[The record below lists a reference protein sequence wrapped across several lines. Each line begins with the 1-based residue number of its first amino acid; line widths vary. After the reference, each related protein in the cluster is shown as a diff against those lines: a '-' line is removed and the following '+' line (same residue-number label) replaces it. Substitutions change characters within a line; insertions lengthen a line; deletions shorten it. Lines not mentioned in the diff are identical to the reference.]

1 MNTEGEI
8 SRNDNLDPKNV
19 SSYEHLSELKE
30 ASNFN
35 CFHVLISF
43 IFNFGLIIISVIEFV
58 FKSDCLI
65 FNYLVDVLIIFVFIF
80 VIAFLFTKN
89 ENYLKGFAY
98 YPICSLFWGTAD
110 LLSIFYIENSHDWN
124 KSDNLKIAK
133 ISLIALSLLINIC
146 YMTIF
151 QKNNIIN
158 NA

>member
-1 MNTEGEI
+1 MNTEGDI
-8 SRNDNLDPKNV
+8 SRNDNLDPKNA
-19 SSYEHLSELKE
+19 SSYEHLSELKYT
-30 ASNFN
+30 SNFN

-43 IFNFGLIIISVIEFV
+43 IFNLGLIIIAVIEFV

-124 KSDNLKIAK
+124 KSDNLKIVK
-133 ISLIALSLLINIC
+133 ISLIALSLLTNIC
-146 YMTIF
+146 YMIIF
-151 QKNNIIN
+151 QKK
-158 NA
+158 

>member
-1 MNTEGEI
+1 MNTEGDI
-8 SRNDNLDPKNV
+8 SRNDNLDPKNA
-19 SSYEHLSELKE
+19 SSYEHLSELKYT
-30 ASNFN
+30 SNFN

-43 IFNFGLIIISVIEFV
+43 IFNLWLIIIAVIEFV

-124 KSDNLKIAK
+124 KSDNLKIVK
-133 ISLIALSLLINIC
+133 ISLIALSLLTNIC

-151 QKNNIIN
+151 QKK
-158 NA
+158 

>member
-1 MNTEGEI
+1 MNTEGDI
-8 SRNDNLDPKNV
+8 SRNDNLDPKNA
-19 SSYEHLSELKE
+19 SSYEHLSELKYT
-30 ASNFN
+30 SNFN

-43 IFNFGLIIISVIEFV
+43 IFNLGLIIIAVIEFV

-110 LLSIFYIENSHDWN
+110 LISIFYIENSHDWN
-124 KSDNLKIAK
+124 KSDNLKIVK
-133 ISLIALSLLINIC
+133 ISLIALSLLTNIC
-146 YMTIF
+146 YMIIF
-151 QKNNIIN
+151 QKK
-158 NA
+158 